1 MGLNDTPSGERVQIG
16 IFGRRNAGKSTLF
29 NALIGQEMAVV
40 SDTLGTTTDPVK
52 KAMELLPLGPVV
64 FTDTP
69 GLDDEGELGNKRI
82 TKAKEI
88 LRKIDMA
95 VICLDIRG
103 EEVDLEA
110 ALLSEIKER
119 SLPFL
124 IVLTKTDLIDDK
136 KKAEEKKVFFMEK
149 FSVKETELCLCGN
162 GDGKKVQEG
171 IIKNYTLP
179 EERPLIADKISLGD
193 KVVLV
198 VPIDSAAPK
207 GRLILPQQQVIR
219 DILDV
224 GGIPL
229 VCRESELEETLSS
242 LKNPPKMVI
251 TDSQAFGFVSK
262 IVPQSVPLT
271 SFSIIMARYKGDLE
285 AQIKGAKAIE
295 ALEEGDK
302 ILIAEGCSHRR
313 QCGDIG
319 TVKMPAWIK
328 NYTGKDFEYSFTS
341 GGEYPEDLSEYKL
354 VIHCGGC
361 TLPIGEMRYRISHAV
376 ASEIPITNYGV
387 FIAYLHG
394 ILDRASEIFM

>member
-29 NALIGQEMAVV
+29 NALIGQELAVV

-95 VICLDIRG
+95 VICMDIRG
-103 EEVDLEA
+103 EETDLEA

-124 IVLTKTDLIDDK
+124 IVLTKKDLTKDEKEIETK
-136 KKAEEKKVFFMEK
+136 KFFFMEQL
-149 FSVKETELCLCGN
+149 SVREKEICLC
-162 GDGKKVQEG
+162 DGTDGRKVQEG
-171 IIKNYTLP
+171 IISNYKLP
-179 EERPLIADKISLGD
+179 EERPLISDKVSLGD

-219 DILDV
+219 DVLDV

-262 IVPQSVPLT
+262 IVPESVPLT
-271 SFSIIMARYKGDLE
+271 SFSIIMARYKGDLM
-285 AQIKGAKAIE
+285 AQIKGAKAIDS
-295 ALEEGDK
+295 LEEGDK

-319 TVKMPAWIK
+319 TVKLPAWIK
-328 NYTGKDFEYSFTS
+328 KHTGKNFDFSFTS

-354 VIHCGGC
+354 IIHCGGC
-361 TLPIGEMRYRISHAV
+361 TLPIGEMRYRIS
-376 ASEIPITNYGV
+376 
-387 FIAYLHG
+387 
-394 ILDRASEIFM
+394 